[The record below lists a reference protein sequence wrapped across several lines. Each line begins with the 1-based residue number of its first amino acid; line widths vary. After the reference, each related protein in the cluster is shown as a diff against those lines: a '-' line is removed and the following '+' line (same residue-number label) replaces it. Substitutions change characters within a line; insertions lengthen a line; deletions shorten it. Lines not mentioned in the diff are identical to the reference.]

1 MDGSTTIYHLLQ
13 IMSETE
19 KRIIWAEIK
28 QAAPGIFKSGGNAVD
43 VLLWSQGRR
52 LSEVRGR
59 LQRVRDGQILTQEG
73 EEQPLEDCQ
82 DEELIDN
89 QQDDI

>member
-1 MDGSTTIYHLLQ
+1 
-13 IMSETE
+13 MSETE

-43 VLLWSQGRR
+43 LLLWSQGRR

-59 LQRVRDGQILTQEG
+59 LQRVREGQEG
-73 EEQPLEDCQ
+73 DEQPFQ
-82 DEELIDN
+82 DSQEEEKCDN
-89 QQDDI
+89 QQDAIQNID